1 MFFPCLKLNE
11 SKSGFTLIEVLLT
24 VVIFSIISMAAFSL
38 ISSYNKTS
46 DLIAV
51 QLALQSD
58 GRNSLSQMV
67 NDIRRTNEGSNG
79 AFAID
84 SATASSFIFYSN
96 IDADSYFEKIE
107 YFISGNELRKSV
119 TKPSGSPLI
128 YNPVNK
134 ITTVLSSKI
143 ANNTAP
149 LFDYYDNT
157 YAGSGNAL
165 GLPVNITAIR
175 FVKINLI
182 LDDNPSAPT
191 APQTMEAKAA
201 LRNLKDN

>member
-128 YNPVNK
+128 YNPANK

-143 ANNTAP
+143 ANSTAP

-165 GLPVNITAIR
+165 GLPVDITAIR

-191 APQTMEAKAA
+191 APQAMEAKAA